1 MFEGLINA
9 ERYIDILKKTLVPF
23 DNDPKH
29 TSRRAAGKTP
39 RPRRYCA
46 SVHIH
51 DKCEIT
57 SQHPHFLQEFLQEYL
72 QREVKLVTKGAPVRV
87 QCFLNEQFKF

>member
-1 MFEGLINA
+1 MNA
-9 ERYIDILKKTLVPF
+9 EKYIDILKKSLVPF

-29 TSRRAAGKTP
+29 TSRRAAGNTP
-39 RPRRYCA
+39 RPRGYCA

-57 SQHPHFLQEFLQEYL
+57 SKHPHFL
-72 QREVKLVTKGAPVRV
+72 QREVKLVTKGAPVHV